1 MQIIN
6 LKGQYLSSLHPSGS
20 NSFECSEIHC
30 TNKKIQQN
38 KPWTKKKIKPEK
50 LIWLLDLRK
59 VIQNEGFIM
68 GKLLNA

>member
-1 MQIIN
+1 MH
-6 LKGQYLSSLHPSGS
+6 K
-20 NSFECSEIHC
+20 E
-30 TNKKIQQN
+30 
-38 KPWTKKKIKPEK
+38 KIKPEK